1 MNYLSDDDRKLF
13 QQHRAWERRPL
24 TKSERVIAEVLVFS
38 KMGNTSEDEHF
49 VLKELIHNTFG
60 HMFERRNLIIA
71 ALKDPEAMEKV
82 LALYPY
88 VKAAHLHA
96 NTPTTGLL
104 SAALRGITE
113 VEMTRMQ
120 TWFNQFVGAMSML
133 TKFELPY
140 LVYTGMGPDRP
151 NNNRYNPEQKHPVLW
166 GVAVHPV
173 AQKTF
178 IDLFGHQ
185 KVPYFRAILEHQLH
199 KDREFVGHVV
209 IDIDET
215 TYPGLQHVPT
225 FAVDYRGHKATF
237 FAAG

>member
-1 MNYLSDDDRKLF
+1 MNYLSDADRKLF

-24 TKSERVIAEVLVFS
+24 TKSERVITEVLVFS
-38 KMGNTSEDEHF
+38 KMKNTSEDEHF

-60 HMFERRNLIIA
+60 HMFERRNLILA

-88 VKAAHLHA
+88 VLAAYLHA
-96 NTPTTGLL
+96 NTPATGLL
-104 SAALRGITE
+104 AAALRGISE
-113 VEMTRMQ
+113 KEMAQMQ
-120 TWFNQFVGAMSML
+120 TWFNQFIGAMSML
-133 TKFELPY
+133 AKFELPY
-140 LVYTGMGPDRP
+140 LVFTGMGPDRP

-166 GVAVHPV
+166 GVAVHPT

-178 IDLFGHQ
+178 IELFGHQ
-185 KVPYFRAILEHQLH
+185 KTHLFKNILDLNLH
-199 KDREFVGHVV
+199 KTEAFTGHVV
-209 IDIDET
+209 VDIEET

-237 FAAG
+237 FTAG